1 MIYYR
6 ETVNHSLFNIAVRC
20 VILDIFGL
28 DKIIKISDNTDL
40 EINVTGLDMIR
51 PEDDSVSVTGLEFIK
66 QIETDA
72 GLDDIRTGSSGVATD
87 FPKLSPFAMEL
98 IRLIS
103 RARELDVGLK
113 YYGSQVHRYELAPV
127 LPVSQVRD
135 FEQRHNIRLPQVY
148 FEFLTQVGNGG
159 AGPDFGLYS
168 LEQLE
173 FRNFCTHS
181 DRGVPYALAQ
191 AEEDY
196 YTFSYTAGSPMMLDS
211 TLTKEKWDKLC
222 AEIEKHRE
230 DGDRIAYEAKRRQ
243 LYNGVL
249 QIVDTDNSFC
259 PVLICRGDMY
269 GEVSDF
275 SHDLDMPRYSRKS
288 FEDWITGYF
297 EGIVRSF

>member
-1 MIYYR
+1 M
-6 ETVNHSLFNIAVRC
+6 
-20 VILDIFGL
+20 DIFGL
-28 DKIIKISDNTDL
+28 DKIKKISDNTDL

-51 PEDDSVSVTGLEFIK
+51 REDDSISVTGLEYIRPIDF
-66 QIETDA
+66 DA
-72 GLDDIRTGSSGVATD
+72 EPDDIRNGSRSEASV
-87 FPKLSPFAMEL
+87 FPKLSPFALEL
-98 IRLIS
+98 IGLIS
-103 RARELDVGLK
+103 RARELDAGLK
-113 YYGSQVHRYELAPV
+113 FYGSKIHRYELAPV

-135 FEQRHNIRLPQVY
+135 FEQRHNIKLPQGY

-181 DRGVPYALAQ
+181 DRGVPYVLAQ

-196 YTFSYTAGSPMMLDS
+196 YTFSYTADSPVMLDS
-211 TLTKEKWDKLC
+211 ALTKEKWDKLC

-230 DGDRIAYEAKRRQ
+230 SGIRSLYEEKRRQ

-249 QIVDTDNSFC
+249 QIADTDNSFC
-259 PVLICRGDMY
+259 PVLICGGDMY

-275 SHDLDMPRYSRKS
+275 SHDLDMPRYTGKS
-288 FEDWITGYF
+288 FEEWITGYF